1 MKKILVFAA
10 AMFAAVALSAQEKG
24 DMYISGTFNVS
35 TGNTVEAQGTTTVK
49 TPGVT
54 RFGIAPEFGI
64 FVIDGLEVNVGVGYS
79 LEKKQNNLDAVYID
93 PTVKPLYDNTNMF
106 GIRAGLN
113 YHVKICDMFYWAP
126 GVKFLLDFGST
137 RSQVSVS
144 ETSKL
149 GSNTDFTFRVSML
162 KFEFRPGQHF
172 GIAFEAGNLDY
183 TTSTVKEPDPIDN
196 TKEYKTRNNN
206 FNWNLN
212 YGAQIGFK
220 YYF

>member
-1 MKKILVFAA
+1 MKKILFFAA

-24 DMYISGTFNVS
+24 DMYISGTFDVS
-35 TGNTVEAQGTTTVK
+35 TGNTVQAQGTTTVK
-49 TPGVT
+49 TPGAT
-54 RFGIAPEFGI
+54 TFGIAPEFGI
-64 FVIDGLEVNVGVGYS
+64 FVVDGLEVNVGVGYS
-79 LEKKQNNLDAVYID
+79 LYKQQNNPDAVNID
-93 PTVKPLYDNTNMF
+93 PTVKPLYDNTNTF

-137 RSQVSVS
+137 TRQASVS

-149 GSNTDFTFRVSML
+149 RSNTDFTFRVSML

-183 TTSTVKEPDPIDN
+183 TTSTTKTPDPLDN
-196 TKEYKTRNNN
+196 TKETKKRINS
-206 FNWNLN
+206 FDWELN

>member
-24 DMYISGTFNVS
+24 DMYISGTFDVS
-35 TGNTVEAQGTTTVK
+35 TGNTVQAQGTTTVK
-49 TPGVT
+49 TPGAT
-54 RFGIAPEFGI
+54 TFGIAPEFGI

-79 LEKKQNNLDAVYID
+79 LYKEQNNSFEVSQD
-93 PTVKPLYDNTNMF
+93 PTVKPLYDNKNTF

-137 RSQVSVS
+137 TRQASVS

-149 GSNTDFTFRVSML
+149 RSNTDFTFRVSML

-172 GIAFEAGNLDY
+172 GISFEAGNLDY
-183 TTSTVKEPDPIDN
+183 ATSTTKTPDPLDN
-196 TKEYKTRNNN
+196 TKETKVRRNN
-206 FNWNLN
+206 FNWELN

>member
-35 TGNTVEAQGTTTVK
+35 TGNTVVAQGTTTVK
-49 TPGVT
+49 TPGAT
-54 RFGIAPEFGI
+54 TFGIAPEFGI

-79 LEKKQNNLDAVYID
+79 LEKKQNNLEEVYID
-93 PTVKPLYDNTNMF
+93 PTVKPLYDNKNMF

-137 RSQVSVS
+137 TRQASVS

-149 GSNTDFTFRVSML
+149 DSNTDFTFRVSML

-183 TTSTVKEPDPIDN
+183 TTSTTKTPDPLDN
-196 TKEYKTRNNN
+196 TKETKRRINN
-206 FNWNLN
+206 FDWELN